1 VAEYVDEREQWE
13 RAVSAAKESAP
24 WVLAGLVIAAAGYG
38 GWQYWQQRTMRLTLD
53 AANRYERALDAF
65 SRNDLTA
72 GLALADALIRDY
84 PASPYATQADL
95 AAARVQVESDAL
107 EQAAARLRHVQET
120 TQDHELAL
128 VARLRLARV
137 QLAQHQP
144 DAALATL
151 NAVDAGAFAAR
162 YAEARGDV
170 LLAKGDREG
179 ALREYRAARASGAN
193 TVDTG
198 LLDLKISDLAHS

>member
-1 VAEYVDEREQWE
+1 MAEYVDEREQWE
-13 RAVSAAKESAP
+13 RAVTAAKEAAP
-24 WVLAGLVIAAAGYG
+24 WVLAGLVIAVAGYG
-38 GWQYWQQRTMRLTLD
+38 GWQYWTQRSMRLSLE
-53 AANRYERALDAF
+53 AATRYQRVLDAF
-65 SRNDLTA
+65 GRNELSS
-72 GLALADALIRDY
+72 GLALTDALIKDF
-84 PASPYATQADL
+84 PASPYAAQADL

-107 EQAAARLRHVQET
+107 EQAAARLRYVIDT
-120 TQDHELAL
+120 NKDRELAL

-137 QLAQHQP
+137 QLAQHLP

-151 NAVDAGAFAAR
+151 NAVDPGAFAAPF
-162 YAEARGDV
+162 AAVRGDV

-193 TVDTG
+193 TVDPG

>member
-13 RAVSAAKESAP
+13 RAVTAAKEAAP
-24 WVLAGLVIAAAGYG
+24 WVLAGLVIAVAGYG
-38 GWQYWQQRTMRLTLD
+38 GWQYWTQRSMRLSLE
-53 AANRYERALDAF
+53 AATRYQRVLDAF
-65 SRNDLTA
+65 GRNELSS
-72 GLALADALIRDY
+72 GLALTDALIKDF
-84 PASPYATQADL
+84 PASPYAAQADL

-107 EQAAARLRHVQET
+107 EQAAARLRYVIDT
-120 TQDHELAL
+120 NKDRELAL

-137 QLAQHQP
+137 QLAQHLP

-151 NAVDAGAFAAR
+151 NAVDPGAFAAPF
-162 YAEARGDV
+162 AAVRGDV

-193 TVDTG
+193 TVDPG

>member
-13 RAVSAAKESAP
+13 RAVSAAKEAAP

-38 GWQYWQQRTMRLTLD
+38 GWQYWQQRTMRIALD
-53 AANRYERALDAF
+53 AATRYERALDAF
-65 SRNDLTA
+65 GRNQLGE
-72 GLALADALIRDY
+72 GLALADALIKDY
-84 PASPYATQADL
+84 PASPYAAQADL

-107 EQAAARLRHVQET
+107 EQAAVRLKHVQDT
-120 TQDHELAL
+120 SPDHELAL

-137 QLAQHQP
+137 QLGQHLP

-151 NAVDAGAFAAR
+151 NAVDPGAFAAR
-162 YAEARGDV
+162 YAAVRGDA

-198 LLDLKISDLAHS
+198 LLDLKISDLARS